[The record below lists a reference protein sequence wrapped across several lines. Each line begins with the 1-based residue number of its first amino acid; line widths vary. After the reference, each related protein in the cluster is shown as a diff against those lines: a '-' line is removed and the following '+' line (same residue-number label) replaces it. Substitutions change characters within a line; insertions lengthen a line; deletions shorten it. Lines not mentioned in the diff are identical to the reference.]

1 MVLAAL
7 ENPCML
13 EKASF
18 GSMCGVPEPSS
29 IAFDAPMPASCGAP
43 VQETKNLYKLVK
55 VGTDGSLEPASAEE
69 AARVESIFHGA
80 DETGFG
86 EVCEGDLGELDH
98 KSQKDAEQ
106 ERQGLLERMELLN
119 RMLARVADEEI
130 QYEAHMGLD
139 EDNKVILGRGCDED
153 YDGGKMGTDED
164 GGSFGEDDSEGLW
177 DGGMDDDDAWGLDSH
192 LLGDDMAWD
201 MEREMGGGLGG
212 FEGSAGRASSEEMVD
227 DSCTLSDLRASY
239 YSIYGRST
247 TSNNRQWLLKRLSG
261 STGGNGAG

>member
-86 EVCEGDLGELDH
+86 EVCEGDLGALGTIFSVPRKRIRHGIAREAILH
-98 KSQKDAEQ
+98 PQTRA
-106 ERQGLLERMELLN
+106 RQ
-119 RMLARVADEEI
+119 
-130 QYEAHMGLD
+130 
-139 EDNKVILGRGCDED
+139 RGV
-153 YDGGKMGTDED
+153 
-164 GGSFGEDDSEGLW
+164 S
-177 DGGMDDDDAWGLDSH
+177 
-192 LLGDDMAWD
+192 
-201 MEREMGGGLGG
+201 
-212 FEGSAGRASSEEMVD
+212 
-227 DSCTLSDLRASY
+227 LSR
-239 YSIYGRST
+239 
-247 TSNNRQWLLKRLSG
+247 RLVV
-261 STGGNGAG
+261 